1 MPGLEG
7 KILDRYQLQRLIGRG
22 GMADVYE
29 GHGIGDGRTAAV
41 KVFKGNDEDLLRRF
55 IREAR
60 LMSSLHNEHLLPIYA
75 SGDAVIDG
83 YPRYFIVMPLMK
95 GGTLRA
101 RIRRAP
107 LSLEEACRCL
117 RDIADALDYIHR
129 QGVIHRDIKSSN
141 VLLDDAG
148 NCYLADFGIARD
160 VSESTQLTTTGS
172 VLGTVDYVA
181 PELFLPGHK
190 ADDRSDLYSLGV
202 LLFEMVT
209 GQLPFAAESQLAV
222 VSMHLNH
229 PPPTPSK
236 IDPHLSSSIDLV
248 ILRAMDKNPDM
259 RYPSAI
265 ALAEAFDR
273 AIHRTQEAAG
283 EDHAPQIISI
293 GGAQQLVLSP
303 VPSTRAPS
311 APLSNVAKAAPS
323 HRTHLRRPNWMR
335 PSPLSNS
342 TETAAYVPRR
352 PEATPDP
359 APISRREARLARR
372 SRYARRRFRI
382 ALFIALFFLAIIAV
396 FSIYAVLSQ
405 SRSNHT
411 PGGGSTLP
419 TRGATTS
426 SVTQAPTATPNL
438 TATAQAN
445 ARATV
450 TAQAS
455 ATAAAIAHATAVAE
469 ANAAATAGVIQTAT
483 SGAPAYQDALNNPN
497 NPSTQ
502 TAAWDTGSQCSFS
515 KDGYHVQAGA
525 FPNLK
530 GCRETG
536 YTYLNAA
543 ISVHVTILSG
553 HSGGLFFRLSTD
565 PVGEYD
571 GYLFEIDTQGH
582 YKISTINNGSVSALQ
597 DWTFSAALKQ
607 GYAVTNT
614 LQVIMQD
621 NEYLFYNNGNFLT
634 VITDSTY
641 SSAGNIGFVATTSG
655 GGNADVLYSDL
666 SVYNH

>member
-29 GHGIGDGRTAAV
+29 GHSIGDGRAVAV

-60 LMSSLHNEHLLPIYA
+60 LMSSLHNDHLLRIYA
-75 SGDAVIDG
+75 SGDAVVDG
-83 YPRYFIVMPLMK
+83 YPRYFIAMPLMS

-101 RIRRAP
+101 RIRRASLP
-107 LSLEEACRCL
+107 LEEACQCL
-117 RDIADALDYIHR
+117 RNIADALDYIHR

-236 IDPHLSSSIDLV
+236 IDPQLSSPIDLV

-259 RYPSAI
+259 RYPSAS

-273 AIHRTQEAAG
+273 AIHRSQEAAG

-293 GGAQQLVLSP
+293 GGAQQLVLPP
-303 VPSTRAPS
+303 VPSAHAPS
-311 APLSNVAKAAPS
+311 TPLRPAPLSNA
-323 HRTHLRRPNWMR
+323 
-335 PSPLSNS
+335 
-342 TETAAYVPRR
+342 TETAAYVPQR
-352 PEATPDP
+352 PEATLAPPPDL
-359 APISRREARLARR
+359 APISRREARFARR
-372 SRYARRRFRI
+372 SRYARLRFRI
-382 ALFIALFFLAIIAV
+382 ALFIALFFLAIIVV

-405 SRSNHT
+405 SRSNNT
-411 PGGGSTLP
+411 PGGSTLP
-419 TRGATTS
+419 TRGATIG

-445 ARATV
+445 VNARAT
-450 TAQAS
+450 

-497 NPSTQ
+497 NPATQ

-536 YTYLNAA
+536 FTYLNAA

-621 NEYLFYNNGNFLT
+621 NEYLFYVNGNFLT
-634 VITDSTY
+634 VVTDSTY
-641 SSAGNIGFVATTSG
+641 SSAGNIGFVATTNG
-655 GGNADVLYSDL
+655 GGNADVLYTDL

>member
-7 KILDRYQLQRLIGRG
+7 KTLDRYQLQRLIGRG

-29 GHGIGDGRTAAV
+29 GYAIGQGYTVAV

-75 SGDAVIDG
+75 SGEAVVDG

-107 LSLEEACRCL
+107 LTLEGASQCL
-117 RDIADALDYIHR
+117 SDIADALDYIHR

-141 VLLDDAG
+141 VLLDDTG
-148 NCYLADFGIARD
+148 KCYLADFGIARD

-181 PELFLPGHK
+181 PELFQPGHK

-222 VSMHLNH
+222 VSMHLNQ

-236 IDPHLSSSIDLV
+236 LDPHLSPPIDLV

-259 RYPSAI
+259 RYPSAV
-265 ALAEAFDR
+265 ALSEAFSR
-273 AIHRTQEAAG
+273 AVQHAREAVAA
-283 EDHAPQIISI
+283 EDHTPQIVSI
-293 GGAQQLVLSP
+293 GGAQQLVLPPIPPAANP
-303 VPSTRAPS
+303 VHAPST
-311 APLSNVAKAAPS
+311 PL
-323 HRTHLRRPNWMR
+323 R
-335 PSPLSNS
+335 PSPLSNA
-342 TETAAYVPRR
+342 TETAAYVPQQ
-352 PEATPDP
+352 P
-359 APISRREARLARR
+359 APTPASAPVPPSVARRNARLARR

-382 ALFIALFFLAIIAV
+382 ALIIALLTLAIIVAI
-396 FSIYAVLSQ
+396 SIYAVLSQ
-405 SRSNHT
+405 SHAPNS
-411 PGGGSTLP
+411 PGGSTQP
-419 TRGATTS
+419 TRGVTVG
-426 SVTQAPTATPNL
+426 SVTQSPAATPNL

-445 ARATV
+445 VRATV

-455 ATAAAIAHATAVAE
+455 ATASAIAHATAIAE

-483 SGAPAYQDALNNPN
+483 AGAPAYQDALTNPN
-497 NPSTQ
+497 NPATQ
-502 TAAWDTGSQCSFS
+502 TATWDTNDQCTFS
-515 KDGYHVQAGA
+515 KNGYHVLAGV
-525 FPNLK
+525 FPNLH

-536 YTYLNAA
+536 FTYLNAA
-543 ISVHVTILSG
+543 ISVHVTLLSG

-565 PVGEYD
+565 PLGDYD
-571 GYLFEIDTQGH
+571 GYLFEIDPQGH
-582 YKISTINNGSVSALQ
+582 YKISTINGGSVSALQ
-597 DWTFSAALKQ
+597 DWTFSSVLKQ
-607 GYAVTNT
+607 GYHVTNT
-614 LQVIMQD
+614 LQVIMQN
-621 NEYLFYNNGNFLT
+621 NEYLFYVNGDFLT
-634 VITDSTY
+634 ALSDSTY
-641 SSAGNIGFVATTSG
+641 VSAGDIGFVATTSG
-655 GGNADVLYSDL
+655 GASADVLYTDL